1 MSLGRIAIAL
11 ALIVSAAAA
20 TRVNA
25 ALVNLELRPGT
36 QTVGVGNTFSLDL
49 YAVSSTNQSIGSID
63 AILVWDSSM
72 LRLAGR
78 TDTGPYPWLSS
89 SFPNDCALDGL
100 NAPCSGLPANDGD
113 ALYRAFRNFSAPAI
127 ATPTGLLVTSFQ
139 FTALAMTPST
149 TVSIPAMRGNFTR
162 SYVVDGYVAG
172 LEITGTLGSAT
183 VTVVPEPAGLVILG
197 CLVFAMMRRRMR

>member
-1 MSLGRIAIAL
+1 MGELRERHLIAIRGHVIERNRKYLGARSD
-11 ALIVSAAAA
+11 IG
-20 TRVNA
+20 
-25 ALVNLELRPGT
+25 LELRTIAADP
-36 QTVGVGNTFSLDL
+36 
-49 YAVSSTNQSIGSID
+49 SID